1 VAVQSPTRLK
11 NEYALTPLP
20 FAGLIASLSDA
31 LDIAEHT
38 EIRELRR
45 QVRRLEEE
53 KLILQ
58 NDRPRQAGGAGA

>member
-1 VAVQSPTRLK
+1 LK

-45 QVRRLEEE
+45 QVRRLEERSTITE
-53 KLILQ
+53 KTYHY
-58 NDRPRQAGGAGA
+58 NENRGKGGDE